1 MSRPGPDEVRSPGAR
16 ETSPA
21 ALLAPEREVVP
32 FTGRGRE
39 LADLRAWLRSR
50 DPVAL
55 RLVCGLGGVGK
66 TRLTLELGR
75 RLRRTGWTVVH
86 VPPGAEVAAV
96 AAVATARRALLVVDD
111 AGHRLGLPAM
121 LDAVAATRGR
131 GRLRILCTARTGG
144 LWWRRLRWTS
154 TLWAGRTPSVTQMA
168 LDPALDRTVGV
179 TSDPAPGLEL
189 DRSEDDRALLDAA
202 ATRFARVLGRPVP
215 EVAFQPT
222 PDHRPRA
229 LDLQA
234 TALAAVLG
242 GDEPGRAA
250 PGRAEPGRDRPR
262 PGGPPWP
269 GFESPGADGPGTHG
283 PGADDEDTDE
293 QSPETTDPARALETV
308 LDHERAGWSRSAAE
322 AGLVAG
328 PGGSAEAALATT
340 MLVGDTSAAGVRAAL
355 RRAGVEPAEGR
366 ADAAVAWVRAH
377 LLEVPRLAELL
388 VSRVLAEQ
396 EGLIAACT
404 RDLSTQEAFGVL
416 AFATGM
422 GLDRPATDRSVTN
435 VPALGGPAADLPL
448 AGRDIPGELIA
459 AAASALPDD
468 GPDDLAGLMRVT
480 RRLPRSAGALAVPVL
495 DRLTHRVAQLA
506 AVVGDQATQGEAMT
520 DLGLV
525 LIAEGEA
532 DVAVPVLQEAVGL
545 WRGLAWTDEERYRP
559 ALCTALN
566 NLGTGYWAV
575 GRHVDALAVQ
585 EEVIALCGR
594 FPAGDAPWADAEH
607 ALALQNAGVSYTELG
622 RVGDIEAAQRAA
634 LGIYRRLAQ
643 GDPVQYEPRV
653 AAVLGNFEALTESG
667 RPEEALPAN
676 AEAVAIRRRLAA
688 ARPEHLG
695 ELAWSLGQLGT
706 TLEALGRYE
715 EAGSVLVEALQ
726 IQRRLAA
733 ENVRGTRADL
743 AGALSA
749 LGALYS
755 TTGRADESLRL
766 EREALEIRR
775 ELAREHPERYL
786 HYLAHSLSNLG
797 VTYAR
802 RGRYDEAVL
811 LEEEAV
817 GIRRNLARRNARS
830 LKYLAQ
836 SLSNLGVRY
845 ADLGRFDEALPPTQ
859 ESVDMLRRLVRDQPE
874 KYRAGLAEAL
884 ANLGATL
891 LDLGK
896 PAEALRPMRE
906 AVAMRRQLAVENPDK
921 HRPDLALTV
930 SNLASALSAAGDNVA
945 ALGHAREAVEMRRRL
960 AADLPER
967 YRAELER
974 SRGVLARIEA
984 AIRNPTTVR

>member
-50 DPVAL
+50 EPVAL

-121 LDAVAATRGR
+121 LDAVAATRDR

-168 LDPALDRTVGV
+168 LDPALDRTVEV
-179 TSDPAPGLEL
+179 TRDPAPGLEM

-215 EVAFQPT
+215 EVAFRPT

-234 TALAAVLG
+234 VALAAVLDE
-242 GDEPGRAA
+242 GDGPVGAGPRGE
-250 PGRAEPGRDRPR
+250 GRDGPGS
-262 PGGPPWP
+262 GGPSGP
-269 GFESPGADGPGTHG
+269 GFDGSGFERSGADG
-283 PGADDEDTDE
+283 DDTEE
-293 QSPETTDPARALETV
+293 QLPEPADPARALETV
-308 LDHERAGWSRSAAE
+308 LDHERAGWARSAAE

-355 RRAGVEPAEGR
+355 RRAGVVPPEGR
-366 ADAAVAWVRAH
+366 ADAAVEWVRAH

-404 RDLSTQEAFGVL
+404 RDLGTQEAFGVL

-435 VPALGGPAADLPL
+435 VPALGGPAADLPA

-468 GPDDLAGLMRVT
+468 GPGDLAGLLRVT

-506 AVVGDQATQGEAMT
+506 AVVGDEATQGEAMT

-525 LIAEGEA
+525 LIAEGEPDA
-532 DVAVPVLQEAVGL
+532 AVPVLQEAVGL

-585 EEVIALCGR
+585 EEVIALCSR

-622 RVGDIEAAQRAA
+622 RAGDIEAAQRAA

-726 IQRRLAA
+726 IQRRLAG

-891 LDLGK
+891 LDLDK

-967 YRAELER
+967 YRSELER